1 MTTLDNNQVLITTQK
16 QGVTSH
22 QVIYTNQLTSTSF
35 NNTAL
40 PFRPKGQGFVYDLDT
55 APDNSGLLGGV
66 QGLPLPKD
74 FSISITKKKKYKD
87 EYLGNVSNSS
97 IAVTISGSVD
107 KQYIVQAGQTVFVP
121 SNSIQI
127 DAGVDWSNTLQP
139 YIKNKVNFSLQ
150 SGAKWSGIQAY
161 PGVTSFTAGVGYELS
176 VETIGYVLDKIA
188 PGVGVA
194 FEEFNESGF
203 VQLKLEALVSLGI
216 SVSLLHLD
224 TSING
229 DDDYFFELV
238 DGSLEGAD
246 ANTAESELYWEFQP
260 QKIVSYLE
268 DVFQDPDVKV
278 SFSLSTGLA
287 FTIKVFDF
295 IKTKVKTTQ
304 TELITRAPSDF
315 NIKTTFTYKWSV
327 GVDLWLFSIDIGG
340 GNSVVEYN
348 KKIPVDGSEG
358 ASFGFLPPNFGQ
370 TPTTVLPGA
379 TTIRRVNY
387 EPKSTTHLLASS
399 GLSAESATDLVD
411 SADIAYV
418 IQGNTAY
425 GTFAAAVNDNSDNFT
440 YLYFVQG
447 TVTTVNNQTTIA
459 WSPTK
464 TLQVIPNTSGA
475 NQRPEIAIDSAG
487 NVMIT
492 WQYESITNPTVAAI
506 ATTPPGQVY
515 LVYGQ
520 AGNNPINLSSL
531 GENPSSSGA
540 GFYWTL
546 DNEYFASL
554 GQAVTALGDV
564 NGGGKADF
572 AMTAPD
578 LNDEQGGVYVV
589 FGEQYS
595 QVNDLNNLDSN
606 GLLLTGQALSELGY
620 SIANAG
626 DVNGDGK
633 SDLIIGAPGLN
644 NNQGAAYLLYGGT
657 LFETPQTITNINTL
671 LQNNP
676 TYGQQ
681 ITNPNGQ
688 AGDRFGT
695 SVTGGQD
702 FNGDSKADYAI
713 SAPSANQEAG
723 EITLI
728 LSQFVADN
736 VFLLSVDNQGNLVLT
751 NQTTNL
757 EIWNSNT
764 AHLAPVPEYAT
775 GYLATME
782 ENGNFTLSEIAGE
795 AQLEYWSTRTGGNP
809 GAYLALGTDGGLYI
823 RNQQGTNIY
832 TFHPG
837 SNPNNPIVSRLT
849 TGNNISSNDPN
860 SSLTSPNTP
869 GGTITLTNATSA
881 VNGNPLLDIGAIAL
895 IPDVNQDGKADLLI
909 GGTGAAVILF
919 GSNLST
925 QTLDLATIN
934 PGQGFVLL
942 DDTGIYLPLQ
952 VSSAGDVNGDGI
964 NDIIVGQPA
973 GQDAQGQPFTGNAY
987 VLFGGSS
994 LSTGANNTLGFSAL
1008 NGSNG
1013 FTIVGAGT
1021 EVIGAG
1027 DINGDGVADLIVS
1040 EPDAQNQSGVSYVI
1054 YGGQTNQI
1062 GSVASINVSQVGTT
1076 VNGYVIGQANA
1087 NQLSGSSL
1095 SPIGDINGD
1104 GKIDLL
1110 VGAPNTI
1117 PSADLT
1123 TLQNTIAANYI
1134 TGKLNNGQVSFNN
1147 PTPAPIPNLAP
1158 GEALESLTATPF
1170 GILGIVVSGN
1180 NLLAGFWEAGTGW
1193 QGFQTIATLT
1203 DSDGTFTDIAVNAGN
1218 PVTVSWGATDG
1229 ETSTTVLNQSVYNGR
1244 GWNNT
1249 GFATSNSPAPTANI
1263 DNIITQSGNTAQFSV
1278 LHQSAK
1284 ESHGKVVFTVT
1295 RQGDMSQPVTLN
1307 YRTEDITATATADY
1321 QHSEGTITFAPGERT
1336 KSIEVLF
1343 HEDTLNE
1350 HLSEKFQLILTPMSS
1365 SLAPFSATATL
1376 SDTNLTINL
1385 LAIDGGF
1392 QMVGPANALLTYAI
1406 SGAGDVDGDK
1416 YGEFLI
1422 SAPGDNSSQGKIYLI
1437 AGVQGIE
1444 VLNQGLNVDS
1454 LSSVQGL
1461 SITGVA
1467 NATTQAGYTLSNW
1480 DNYYALSAPN
1490 LSLGA
1495 SGTSSIYVFTKDT
1508 LNQYFKKLATV
1519 DISELD
1525 SSPQTGDSANAFGKN
1540 VLLYDLD
1547 KDGIPE
1553 LIVSSPLSNQVLIY
1567 ALSVN
1572 SNSNSISKTLKAT
1585 LTVSGNQ
1592 SLGSALQVLDLDG
1605 DGNLDIAMGASTAN
1619 PINDSA
1625 GNLAGYGGAVYV
1637 LKGNGSLPQDTSL
1650 NTSNSWVFNGAFNLT
1665 GEGNNGK
1672 LNPSTG
1678 QASSNQQTST
1688 AFYDRVGNALAV
1700 LDLNGDGYQDLAI
1713 GAPNAAVGSGYTA
1726 TANLGKAYVL
1736 FGNQNPSLSNLSQI
1750 GTGQGVTFQGVLA
1763 SGQAG
1768 WEVANGQDVNNDGI
1782 ADLLIG
1788 APFAY
1793 GNAGSAYIAFGST
1806 NAYTN
1811 TSTVQLD
1818 PNISNSRVFQYQGVA
1833 NPLGGSN
1840 VFNPGSVGQSLGG
1853 VGDINRDYKSATGGD
1868 DIIIGAPSSNNGN
1881 NQGQIYAAIGH
1892 PWLQGGLSLN
1902 VSDLRGDNGFIEL
1915 NANPAVGVGD
1925 VNGDGYADFINTN
1938 GQLTLGASTLSN
1950 VSQQRTF
1957 TLAGTL
1963 QNNPAFFTS
1972 GDFNADG
1979 YQDIV
1984 AVGTLGSNTGLI
1996 TYMGGGIT
2004 QNILGGQFLASP
2016 VSTVIQTT
2024 TGDING
2030 DGYDDLL
2037 VLSSLSNPNEGQG
2050 QVTIY
2055 FGSVSGLNNLSPITQ
2070 SINDTNVS
2078 GINQGATDTSFHT
2091 EVAPQN
2097 WTVV

>member
-1 MTTLDNNQVLITTQK
+1 MI
-16 QGVTSH
+16 
-22 QVIYTNQLTSTSF
+22 
-35 NNTAL
+35 
-40 PFRPKGQGFVYDLDT
+40 
-55 APDNSGLLGGV
+55 LL
-66 QGLPLPKD
+66 
-74 FSISITKKKKYKD
+74 
-87 EYLGNVSNSS
+87 
-97 IAVTISGSVD
+97 
-107 KQYIVQAGQTVFVP
+107 
-121 SNSIQI
+121 
-127 DAGVDWSNTLQP
+127 
-139 YIKNKVNFSLQ
+139 
-150 SGAKWSGIQAY
+150 
-161 PGVTSFTAGVGYELS
+161 
-176 VETIGYVLDKIA
+176 
-188 PGVGVA
+188 
-194 FEEFNESGF
+194 NESG
-203 VQLKLEALVSLGI
+203 VLQLKLEALVALGI
-216 SVSLLHLD
+216 SISLLHSD
-224 TSING
+224 TSSNG
-229 DDDYFFELV
+229 DDNYFFELV
-238 DGSLEGAD
+238 DSSLEGAN
-246 ANTAESELYWEFQP
+246 ANTPESELFWEFEP
-260 QKIVSYLE
+260 QKILSYLE
-268 DVFQDPDVKV
+268 DVFRDPAASV

-287 FTIKVFDF
+287 LTTKVVDF
-295 IKTKVKTTQ
+295 IKIKIKSTQ
-304 TELITRAPSDF
+304 NEIIIRTPSDF
-315 NIKTTFTYKWSV
+315 NIKTTFTYKWSM
-327 GVDLWLFSIDIGG
+327 GVDLWLFSLDWGG
-340 GNSVVEYN
+340 SNSVVEYN
-348 KKIPVDGSEG
+348 KNIPVDGSEG
-358 ASFGFLPPNFGQ
+358 DSLGFLPPSFGQ
-370 TPTTVLPGA
+370 TAAPVAPGA
-379 TTIRRVNY
+379 TSIRRVNY
-387 EPKSTTHLLASS
+387 EPKSTTHLLTS
-399 GLSAESATDLVD
+399 ESPTDLVD

-425 GTFAAAVNDNSDNFT
+425 GTFAAAVNDDSGNFT

-459 WSPTK
+459 WNPA
-464 TLQVIPNTSGA
+464 TLQAILTTSGA
-475 NQRPEIAIDSAG
+475 NQRPEIAIDSLG
-487 NVMIT
+487 NVLIT

-657 LFETPQTITNINTL
+657 LFETPQTITDIDTL

-702 FNGDSKADYAI
+702 FNGDGKADYAI

-736 VFLLSVDNQGNLVLT
+736 VFLLKVDNQGNLVLT

-764 AHLAPVPEYAT
+764 AHLVPDPEYAT

-782 ENGNFTLSEIAGE
+782 ENGNFTLSEIAGD
-795 AQLEYWSTRTGGNP
+795 AQIEYWSTGTGGNP

-823 RNQQGTNIY
+823 RNQQGANIY

-837 SNPNNPIVSRLT
+837 SNLNNPIVSRLT

-934 PGQGFVLL
+934 LGQGFVLL

-987 VLFGGSS
+987 VLFGGSN

-1076 VNGYVIGQANA
+1076 VNGYVIGQAGA

-1134 TGKLNNGQVSFNN
+1134 TGKLNGGQVSFNN

-1158 GEALESLTATPF
+1158 GQALQSLTATPF
-1170 GILGIVVSGN
+1170 GILGILVSGN
-1180 NLLAGFWEAGTGW
+1180 NLLAGFWQAGTGW

-1249 GFATSNSPAPTANI
+1249 GFATSTSPAPTADI

-1321 QHSEGTITFAPGERT
+1321 QHSEGTLV
-1336 KSIEVLF
+1336 SLF
-1343 HEDTLNE
+1343 
-1350 HLSEKFQLILTPMSS
+1350 I
-1365 SLAPFSATATL
+1365 
-1376 SDTNLTINL
+1376 
-1385 LAIDGGF
+1385 
-1392 QMVGPANALLTYAI
+1392 
-1406 SGAGDVDGDK
+1406 
-1416 YGEFLI
+1416 
-1422 SAPGDNSSQGKIYLI
+1422 
-1437 AGVQGIE
+1437 
-1444 VLNQGLNVDS
+1444 
-1454 LSSVQGL
+1454 
-1461 SITGVA
+1461 
-1467 NATTQAGYTLSNW
+1467 
-1480 DNYYALSAPN
+1480 
-1490 LSLGA
+1490 
-1495 SGTSSIYVFTKDT
+1495 
-1508 LNQYFKKLATV
+1508 
-1519 DISELD
+1519 
-1525 SSPQTGDSANAFGKN
+1525 
-1540 VLLYDLD
+1540 
-1547 KDGIPE
+1547 
-1553 LIVSSPLSNQVLIY
+1553 
-1567 ALSVN
+1567 
-1572 SNSNSISKTLKAT
+1572 
-1585 LTVSGNQ
+1585 
-1592 SLGSALQVLDLDG
+1592 
-1605 DGNLDIAMGASTAN
+1605 
-1619 PINDSA
+1619 
-1625 GNLAGYGGAVYV
+1625 
-1637 LKGNGSLPQDTSL
+1637 
-1650 NTSNSWVFNGAFNLT
+1650 
-1665 GEGNNGK
+1665 
-1672 LNPSTG
+1672 
-1678 QASSNQQTST
+1678 
-1688 AFYDRVGNALAV
+1688 R
-1700 LDLNGDGYQDLAI
+1700 
-1713 GAPNAAVGSGYTA
+1713 
-1726 TANLGKAYVL
+1726 
-1736 FGNQNPSLSNLSQI
+1736 
-1750 GTGQGVTFQGVLA
+1750 
-1763 SGQAG
+1763 
-1768 WEVANGQDVNNDGI
+1768 
-1782 ADLLIG
+1782 
-1788 APFAY
+1788 
-1793 GNAGSAYIAFGST
+1793 AGS
-1806 NAYTN
+1806 
-1811 TSTVQLD
+1811 
-1818 PNISNSRVFQYQGVA
+1818 
-1833 NPLGGSN
+1833 
-1840 VFNPGSVGQSLGG
+1840 
-1853 VGDINRDYKSATGGD
+1853 K
-1868 DIIIGAPSSNNGN
+1868 
-1881 NQGQIYAAIGH
+1881 
-1892 PWLQGGLSLN
+1892 
-1902 VSDLRGDNGFIEL
+1902 
-1915 NANPAVGVGD
+1915 
-1925 VNGDGYADFINTN
+1925 GYEK
-1938 GQLTLGASTLSN
+1938 
-1950 VSQQRTF
+1950 V
-1957 TLAGTL
+1957 
-1963 QNNPAFFTS
+1963 
-1972 GDFNADG
+1972 
-1979 YQDIV
+1979 
-1984 AVGTLGSNTGLI
+1984 
-1996 TYMGGGIT
+1996 
-2004 QNILGGQFLASP
+2004 
-2016 VSTVIQTT
+2016 
-2024 TGDING
+2024 
-2030 DGYDDLL
+2030 
-2037 VLSSLSNPNEGQG
+2037 
-2050 QVTIY
+2050 
-2055 FGSVSGLNNLSPITQ
+2055 
-2070 SINDTNVS
+2070 
-2078 GINQGATDTSFHT
+2078 
-2091 EVAPQN
+2091 
-2097 WTVV
+2097 